1 MNFVIPES
9 QPVETPCVGVC
20 TLDQK
25 GLCIGCG
32 RSTEEIT
39 RWASYSQDERR
50 GIMQRLARS
59 RAQG

>member
-9 QPVETPCVGVC
+9 QPVATPCVGVC
-20 TLDQK
+20 TLDPR

-39 RWASYSQDERR
+39 QWASYTEQERR
-50 GIMQRLARS
+50 DIMQRLARN